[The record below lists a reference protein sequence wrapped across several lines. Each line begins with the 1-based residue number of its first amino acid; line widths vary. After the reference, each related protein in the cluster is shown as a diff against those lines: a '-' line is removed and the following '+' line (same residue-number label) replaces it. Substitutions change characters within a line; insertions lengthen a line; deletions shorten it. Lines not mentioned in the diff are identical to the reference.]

1 MESLERAAASSSY
14 LTVGRGKKFVTSQK
28 AFQAAKIQHFVKMS
42 NETCHLSCRHWHLQ
56 PVNPARP
63 PREPARQPGNAS
75 VSASHTHK
83 YSHTDTDT
91 LCGWECIYPV
101 RSLICFNKRYTF
113 SKYVYAAHEE
123 HDKQP
128 THAVPELPLGISFSR

>member
-1 MESLERAAASSSY
+1 MKHVIYHAGTGTY
-14 LTVGRGKKFVTSQK
+14 SQP
-28 AFQAAKIQHFVKMS
+28 AQAA
-42 NETCHLSCRHWHLQ
+42 
-56 PVNPARP
+56 
-63 PREPARQPGNAS
+63 QPGSQSGNQATPLCLP
-75 VSASHTHK
+75 HTHR
-83 YSHTDTDT
+83 DTDT